1 MKYLLISSIFIVL
14 ASLWGA
20 SRWLEQ
26 EPVIIPEL
34 VEVVDVKAP
43 GPVQVAVN
51 TKTGLTY
58 INGRGSISVMQGQE
72 EIAHFI
78 IGGSDVIKG
87 LAVDQENGWVL
98 ERMKGEGWS

>member
-1 MKYLLISSIFIVL
+1 MKYLVSLIMILV

-43 GPVQVAVN
+43 GPWETFVN
-51 TKTGLTY
+51 PKTGLAY
-58 INGRGSISVMQGQE
+58 VNGGDTIQCATRPRRNRHPRNLDSRCHSRYGY
-72 EIAHFI
+72 
-78 IGGSDVIKG
+78 
-87 LAVDQENGWVL
+87 
-98 ERMKGEGWS
+98 R